1 MAPGFLRQGVCGAWV
16 GGHGLAHASQR
27 SATTEVYPWE
37 GNSFV
42 LLFGFCSG
50 LFGGHTSLAIVNDLS
65 NYLMNYD
72 YITVPI
78 NWMVGGQF
86 SREMPSEGLSP
97 QLIAA
102 LTKGHIGDEQVVIE
116 SHLAS
121 YPQAWCSR

>member
-1 MAPGFLRQGVCGAWV
+1 MVPGWEAMALHMLVSALLRKYILGKV
-16 GGHGLAHASQR
+16 
-27 SATTEVYPWE
+27 T
-37 GNSFV
+37 V
-42 LLFGFCSG
+42 LFCCLVFCSG